1 MRMLVWT
8 GLGGRTFF
16 GEKKISIFFQKNN
29 FPGVFKWFR
38 LHKKVS
44 LTTLAPSGRPRGVS
58 HGLSRAPGGLQN
70 CLFGQF
76 WPI

>member
-1 MRMLVWT
+1 MGV
-8 GLGGRTFF
+8 GSSPGGRTFV
-16 GEKKISIFFQKNN
+16 GEKKNSIFFGKNI
-29 FPGVFKWFR
+29 FPGVFKWFC
-38 LHKKVS
+38 LHIKVS
-44 LTTLAPSGRPRGVS
+44 LTTLAPSGRPRGVR